1 VFVRSAV
8 GMECIGFAE
17 EEDAVSEETNSAPA
31 NVKPGEKIAGYRL
44 EEQIGQG
51 GMAVV
56 YRAYDER
63 LDRRVALKVL
73 APGLASD
80 TAFRTRFIRESH
92 AAAAVDHPNII
103 PVYDAGDS
111 GGFLYIAM
119 RFVSGGDVRSLLSSG
134 QVLAPARVWN
144 IISQVASA
152 LDAAHANDLIHRD
165 VKPANILLDTSSKTG
180 GSRSQSGEQTEHV
193 YLSDFGISKQTLASH
208 LTSTGQFVGTLD
220 YIAPETIEGR
230 AIDGS
235 VDQYSLAC
243 AAYELLTGE
252 PPFRRDLGLALINA
266 HLSAPAPSAVSKRPD
281 LPAAVDLVLAKA
293 MAKFAAERYPSCVE
307 FATDLGK
314 AIGVVPGTPSVVPV
328 PSPPTA
334 IAGGD
339 QPKHPP
345 TQLASP
351 VTAAEVAAGA
361 AAAAAAGAQPLPVTP
376 DVGQPAAAATGA
388 PQGPSP
394 QWPTGKP
401 GDFNMA
407 TQYAPQPESGP
418 HGPGGMGG
426 QTPPP
431 QQQPGNWQPTGQ
443 QPPQGGGYNQ
453 YPPQYQQPYQT
464 GPVGPPYQ
472 TGPVGPPY
480 QTGPVGPP
488 YQTGPVGPPY
498 QTGPVGPPIQG
509 WQGGGYPPGG
519 QVGPTGPNWP
529 QQPQQPAKRSKGVM
543 IGAVVATLVI
553 AIAAIAV
560 VYLFVVPHKKDNSAN
575 GGNGSSSAPANS
587 SSGSSSSPSSSG
599 SASAPVAPTASSEAT
614 SVNNL
619 LSTSA
624 TSREQ
629 WDSNTLVTDVGNCVN
644 IDSDVN
650 QISDIAH
657 ERMSELNQADDL
669 QTDAIPNGGTLKG
682 ELMTALQISLN
693 IDNDYLAWAQQQQ
706 SSGCSVGTDS
716 SYYDEAT
723 NMDSQAT
730 NDKQN
735 FVDTWNPIA
744 QSYNLEQFSAGQI

>member
-17 EEDAVSEETNSAPA
+17 EEDAVSEETSSAPA

-281 LPAAVDLVLAKA
+281 LPAAVDFVLAKA

-361 AAAAAAGAQPLPVTP
+361 AAAAAAGAQRPPMMPV
-376 DVGQPAAAATGA
+376 VGQPAAAATGA
-388 PQGPSP
+388 PQAPSP
-394 QWPTGKP
+394 QWPAGKP

-407 TQYAPQPESGP
+407 TQYAPQPDSGP
-418 HGPGGMGG
+418 HGPGGPGGPGG

-431 QQQPGNWQPTGQ
+431 QQQQPGNWQPTGQ
-443 QPPQGGGYNQ
+443 QPPPGAGYNQ

-472 TGPVGPPY
+472 TGPVGPP
-480 QTGPVGPP
+480 
-488 YQTGPVGPPY
+488 
-498 QTGPVGPPIQG
+498 IQG
-509 WQGGGYPPGG
+509 WPGGGYPPAG

-560 VYLFVVPHKKDNSAN
+560 VYLFVVPKNKHNSAN
-575 GGNGSSSAPANS
+575 GGNNSSSSAPANS

-669 QTDAIPNGGTLKG
+669 QTDAIPNGGTLKS

-723 NMDSQAT
+723 NMDNQAT
-730 NDKQN
+730 DDKET
-735 FVDTWNPIA
+735 FVGTWNPIA